1 VLPEIAQDERIGLDE
16 GYQLFLLFEDLLEV
30 LIVVFGVLLLFE
42 LFNDFYLGDL
52 NQTLEVLPELVLS
65 HKG

>member
-16 GYQLFLLFEDLLEV
+16 RYQLFLLFEDLLEV

-42 LFNDFYLGDL
+42 LFYDFYLGDL